1 MDENKWDNL
10 ISQLA
15 SFSLGVIVTALMIT
29 QNWMG
34 EFIWVLFGS
43 AIMLLFW
50 LGWKW
55 VMGIDYMQE
64 NHPDY
69 KGEDLFG
76 DDEIKNERNN

>member
-1 MDENKWDNL
+1 MNEDKWDNL

-29 QNWMG
+29 QNWMR

-64 NHPDY
+64 HHPDY
-69 KGEDLFG
+69 KGEDLF
-76 DDEIKNERNN
+76 DEDKK

>member
-1 MDENKWDNL
+1 MNEDKWDNR

-15 SFSLGVIVTALMIT
+15 SFSLGVIVTALMIA
-29 QNWMG
+29 QNWMR

-76 DDEIKNERNN
+76 EEDKK

>member
-1 MDENKWDNL
+1 MDEDKWNNR

-15 SFSLGVIVTALMIT
+15 SFSLGVIVTALMIA
-29 QNWMG
+29 QNWMR

-50 LGWKW
+50 LAWKW

-69 KGEDLFG
+69 KGEDLF
-76 DDEIKNERNN
+76 DEEDKK